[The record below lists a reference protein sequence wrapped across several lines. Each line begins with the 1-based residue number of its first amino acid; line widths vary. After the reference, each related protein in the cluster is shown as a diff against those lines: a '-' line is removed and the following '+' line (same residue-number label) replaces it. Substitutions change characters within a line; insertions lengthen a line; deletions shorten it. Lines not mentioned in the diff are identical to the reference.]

1 MAMLLLLNRSHPGL
15 AAALSLLL
23 SAASIAYAVMTGSK
37 SMLIFSL
44 VSVLLTAA
52 QLRRRHR
59 ISSGS
64 GGR

>member
-52 QLRRRHR
+52 QLRRHR